1 MPLTDLS
8 ALTDEQ
14 RSLDLRDVGQAR
26 VGDTGV
32 AVAYGSVLILT
43 MLIFT
48 LLVQLVT
55 GRSRTDKQVKT
66 I

>member
-1 MPLTDLS
+1 VATTYILS
-8 ALTDEQ
+8 
-14 RSLDLRDVGQAR
+14 R
-26 VGDTGV
+26 VESGDTGV

-55 GRSRTDKQVKT
+55 GRSRTDKQVK
-66 I
+66 II